1 MFKRSPWTYVIV
13 ELGGE
18 LLESQ
23 VLMGNID
30 EEGFEFGERG
40 PLNWRGR
47 CWSIP
52 ISCNR
57 FDTRWRVGALPG
69 SPGRGRGSALFWG
82 ADESP
87 PGTSR
92 LPGRPRVRYGRA
104 CLQAEEEWW
113 LDIGWAAGQRLRRS
127 ANVQPSLLSA
137 DRARCR
143 KTVTTPQFIKPYRY
157 DTVAI
162 VSPAVGKWATIGEIN
177 DRCPLKDTGGWLVMA
192 ARGQLCRVGWWGGAQ
207 GSLDLLTTQQGRKG
221 ALKNTPSSGTTPFCL
236 CQTKEIQTTYST
248 CCVSTYMHY

>member
-57 FDTRWRVGALPG
+57 FDTRWRVGALPW
-69 SPGRGRGSALFWG
+69 SPGRGCGSALFWG

-113 LDIGWAAGQRLRRS
+113 LNVGWAAGQRLRRWPQLS
-127 ANVQPSLLSA
+127 QRPATVPPRRPGPGAGKRWPPLNSSNLIVMIRWQLSRLLLAS
-137 DRARCR
+137 
-143 KTVTTPQFIKPYRY
+143 
-157 DTVAI
+157 
-162 VSPAVGKWATIGEIN
+162 
-177 DRCPLKDTGGWLVMA
+177 
-192 ARGQLCRVGWWGGAQ
+192 
-207 GSLDLLTTQQGRKG
+207 GR
-221 ALKNTPSSGTTPFCL
+221 
-236 CQTKEIQTTYST
+236 Q
-248 CCVSTYMHY
+248 